1 LNQTSIESLTEQR
14 RRSTSVASTTSTSS
28 ITRPNAP
35 VTDYGRHTWQY
46 YAGPA
51 LALGAVM
58 LLAVLFVI
66 TAVIAGSVSQ
76 LTDPARAAVLA
87 SRVGRVQAY
96 QAWLAPTAF
105 AAIALAMLG
114 VIVTLWG
121 IVRRL
126 WIRVDAIKESLPA
139 LVKPRGGSL

>member
-1 LNQTSIESLTEQR
+1 M
-14 RRSTSVASTTSTSS
+14 ASTTSRLS

-35 VTDYGRHTWQY
+35 LSDYGKHTWQY

-51 LALGAVM
+51 FAVTAVM
-58 LLAVLFVI
+58 LLAALLVF

-76 LTDPARAAVLA
+76 LTDPARAAVHA
-87 SRVGRVQAY
+87 SRLGRVQAY

-126 WIRVDAIKESLPA
+126 WIRVEAIKESLPA
-139 LVKPRGGSL
+139 LVKPRGDAL

>member
-1 LNQTSIESLTEQR
+1 
-14 RRSTSVASTTSTSS
+14 VASTTSRLS

-35 VTDYGRHTWQY
+35 LSDYGKHTWQY

-51 LALGAVM
+51 FAVTAVM
-58 LLAVLFVI
+58 LLAALLVF

-76 LTDPARAAVLA
+76 LTDPARAAVHA
-87 SRVGRVQAY
+87 SRLGRVQAY

-126 WIRVDAIKESLPA
+126 WIRVEAIKESLPA
-139 LVKPRGGSL
+139 LVKPRGDAL

>member
-1 LNQTSIESLTEQR
+1 M
-14 RRSTSVASTTSTSS
+14 ASTTRTLS

-35 VTDYGRHTWQY
+35 VSDYGKHTWQF

-51 LALGAVM
+51 LALAAVM

-76 LTDPARAAVLA
+76 LTDPARAAVQA
-87 SRVGRVQAY
+87 SRLGRVQAY

-105 AAIALAMLG
+105 AAIALSMLG
-114 VIVTLWG
+114 ITVTLWG
-121 IVRRL
+121 IVQRL
-126 WIRVDAIKESLPA
+126 WIRVEAIKESLPA
-139 LVKPRGGSL
+139 LVKPRGDAL